1 MIAYLLIS
9 NTLANL
15 VLIYAGYLLIKDE
28 YNKFKSNKRNGN
40 N

>member
-1 MIAYLLIS
+1 MIAYILIS
-9 NTLANL
+9 NVLSNL

>member
-1 MIAYLLIS
+1 MITYILIS
-9 NTLANL
+9 NVLSNL

-28 YNKFKSNKRNGN
+28 YNKLKRNKRNGN

>member
-1 MIAYLLIS
+1 MIAYILIS
-9 NTLANL
+9 NALSNL

-28 YNKFKSNKRNGN
+28 YNKLKSNKRNGN

>member
-9 NTLANL
+9 NTLVNL
-15 VLIYAGYLLIKDE
+15 VLIYAGYLIIKDE
-28 YNKFKSNKRNGN
+28 YNKFKNNKRNGN